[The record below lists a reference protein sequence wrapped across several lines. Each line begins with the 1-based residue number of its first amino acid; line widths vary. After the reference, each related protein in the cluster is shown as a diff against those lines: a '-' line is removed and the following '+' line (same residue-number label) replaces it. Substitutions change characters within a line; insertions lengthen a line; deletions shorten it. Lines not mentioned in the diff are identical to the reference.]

1 MQSET
6 PLAPSCGNRSTN
18 PGLFRL
24 VPTFVYRTI
33 LTRIFSNH
41 IPWAVISACI
51 VTCTLLIL
59 LLRFMLAAEN
69 KRRDAEKTEAS
80 YYDAVYIAQ
89 ELPDGSK
96 LEKKV
101 DQAFLDLTDMQ
112 NQDFRYAL

>member
-1 MQSET
+1 
-6 PLAPSCGNRSTN
+6 
-18 PGLFRL
+18 
-24 VPTFVYRTI
+24 
-33 LTRIFSNH
+33 
-41 IPWAVISACI
+41 
-51 VTCTLLIL
+51 
-59 LLRFMLAAEN
+59 MLAAEN